1 MEKFSL
7 FSDMQIRGVMKGAQI
22 LLGFSVIT
30 NVIWACCDISLFGV
44 SLLQISI

>member
-22 LLGFSVIT
+22 LLGILCHHQC
-30 NVIWACCDISLFGV
+30 NLG
-44 SLLQISI
+44 LL